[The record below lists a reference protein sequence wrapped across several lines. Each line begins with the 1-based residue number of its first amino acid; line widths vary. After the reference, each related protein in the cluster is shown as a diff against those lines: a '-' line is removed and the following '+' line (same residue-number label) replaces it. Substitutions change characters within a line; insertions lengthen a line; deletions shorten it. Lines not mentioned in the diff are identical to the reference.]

1 LVRSDQ
7 AKEGTSVTQEGTQA
21 LAVPEASEWIAE
33 LLSDPPLQWE
43 DFPNDP
49 KVRRRVGELLIAAKA
64 PKPRTRSRS
73 RK

>member
-1 LVRSDQ
+1 V
-7 AKEGTSVTQEGTQA
+7 AQEGTQA
-21 LAVPEASEWIAE
+21 STVPEASKWIAE

-49 KVRRRVGELLIAAKA
+49 KVRRRVGELLIAATA

-73 RK
+73 PK